1 MSVFRRVAIGMLLL
15 GPLLAFGREGEFRFH
30 LEVPSQ
36 VAEAAARRA
45 AGDAQAPPPI
55 LMLQGLET
63 GANESLT
70 IRVLGESGP
79 VLAVTGLVGTPGATE
94 NSAPLQKTNLPVP
107 LNDRAAKLL
116 AGKSEITL
124 VLQVES
130 NKAPRKSLKID
141 RVFFK
146 SN

>member
-1 MSVFRRVAIGMLLL
+1 MSVFRRVAIWMLLM
-15 GPLLAFGREGEFRFH
+15 GPLLAFGREGEFKFR
-30 LEVPSQ
+30 LEVPRQ
-36 VAEAAARRA
+36 VAESAARRA
-45 AGDAQAPPPI
+45 AGDSQAPPPI

-79 VLAVTGLVGTPGATE
+79 VLAVTGLVGDPGATE
-94 NSAPLQKTNLPVP
+94 NSAPLQRTNLPVP

-130 NKAPRKSLKID
+130 NKRPRKSLKID
-141 RVFFK
+141 RVFFQ